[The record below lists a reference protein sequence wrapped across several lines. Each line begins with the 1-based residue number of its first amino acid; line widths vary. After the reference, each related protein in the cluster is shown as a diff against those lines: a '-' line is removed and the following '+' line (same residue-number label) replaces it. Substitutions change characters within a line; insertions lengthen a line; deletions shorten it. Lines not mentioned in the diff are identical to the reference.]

1 MAKCGCRDTFSRSA
15 TKKILIISI
24 ILRDSLLWLR
34 VIIKKVLKG
43 IKNIT
48 DCDKIIIKKVLIS
61 IKSIKNNTKLKKK
74 GTREKKQ

>member
-1 MAKCGCRDTFSRSA
+1 MAKCGCRDTLSRSA

-43 IKNIT
+43 IK
-48 DCDKIIIKKVLIS
+48 IS
-61 IKSIKNNTKLKKK
+61 QIVTKLLLKKY
-74 GTREKKQ
+74 